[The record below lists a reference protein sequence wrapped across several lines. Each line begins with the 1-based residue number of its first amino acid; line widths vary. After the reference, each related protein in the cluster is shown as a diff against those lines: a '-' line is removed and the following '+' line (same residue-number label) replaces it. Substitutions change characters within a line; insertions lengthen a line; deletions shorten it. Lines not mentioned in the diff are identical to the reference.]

1 MFTHTLRSAEELEQA
16 AGQSWM
22 PVAAEPRP
30 DFQGQLVLQALGGA
44 VSLSEARMT
53 PLRTFRT
60 ERMARKTGRDDLLLF
75 CVHLA
80 GAGHLNQRG
89 RVAELGAGSGVLYEA
104 RGAWNLT
111 VATNVHSLLLQFPRD
126 VLPLRAVEVND
137 ALARRMEPGAP
148 AMRLLSGYVNQL
160 FHLADGLND
169 EQRRDAGLAGIDM
182 LTMALRGRTP
192 TVPDDQSAAAV
203 LLGLMRTHIREHL
216 ADPRLTV
223 NELARRHH
231 VSVRHTHVLFAH
243 IGVTPAAYIR
253 EERLLAARALLSDPR
268 QHARS
273 MSDIGAAVGLGEL
286 RTFERAFQR
295 QFGTTPARWRREQ
308 QADRAN

>member
-16 AGQSWM
+16 AGQSYM
-22 PVAAEPRP
+22 PVVAERTP
-30 DFQGQLVLQALGGA
+30 DFQGQLALQALGGA

-60 ERMARKTGRDDLLLF
+60 ERMAREAGRDDLLLF

-80 GAGHLNQRG
+80 GAGHLNQNG

-104 RGAWNLT
+104 RSAWNLT

-126 VLPLRAVEVND
+126 VLSLRAVEVND
-137 ALARRMEPGAP
+137 GLARRMDPGSA
-148 AMRLLSGYVNQL
+148 AMQLLAGYIGQL
-160 FHLADGLND
+160 FHLADGLTD
-169 EQRRDAGLAGIDM
+169 GQRQDAGLAGIEM

-203 LLGLMRTHIREHL
+203 LLGLMRAHIREHL
-216 ADPRLTV
+216 ADARLTV
-223 NELARRHH
+223 TELARRHH
-231 VSVRHTHVLFAH
+231 VSVRHTHVLFAR

-253 EERLLAARALLSDPR
+253 EQRLLAARALLSDPR
-268 QHARS
+268 QHVRS
-273 MSDIGAAVGLGEL
+273 VSDVGVAVGMGAL

-308 QADRAN
+308 QAQRPN

>member
-1 MFTHTLRSAEELEQA
+1 MFTHELRSADDLEQA

-22 PVAAEPRP
+22 PVVAERRP
-30 DFQGQLVLQALGGA
+30 DFQGHLSLQALGGA

-60 ERMARKTGRDDLLLF
+60 ERMARRTGRDDLLLF

-89 RVAELGAGSGVLYEA
+89 RIAELGAGSGVLYEA
-104 RGAWNLT
+104 RGAWDLT

-126 VLPLRAVEVND
+126 VLPLRAVELND
-137 ALARRMEPGAP
+137 GLARRMDPGSP
-148 AMRLLSGYVNQL
+148 AMRLLSGYVTQL
-160 FHLADGLND
+160 FHLADGLTD
-169 EQRRDAGLAGIDM
+169 EQRHDAGLAGIDM

-192 TVPDDQSAAAV
+192 TVPGDQSAGAV
-203 LLGLMRTHIREHL
+203 LLGVMRTHIREHL
-216 ADPRLTV
+216 SDPRLTV
-223 NELARRHH
+223 SELARRHH
-231 VSVRHTHVLFAH
+231 VSVRHTHVLFGR

-253 EERLLAARALLSDPR
+253 EQRLLAARTLLSDPR
-268 QHARS
+268 HPVRS
-273 MSDIGAAVGLGEL
+273 VSDIGAAVGLGEL

-308 QADRAN
+308 RASLAN